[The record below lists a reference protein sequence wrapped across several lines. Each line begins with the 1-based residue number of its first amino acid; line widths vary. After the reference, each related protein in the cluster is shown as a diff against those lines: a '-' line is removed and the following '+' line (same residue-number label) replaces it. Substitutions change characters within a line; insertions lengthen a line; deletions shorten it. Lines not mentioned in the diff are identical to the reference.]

1 MNMKYAILSLL
12 LLIALVSAQSN
23 TGLQPYPGTEQELE
37 AKATPSPI
45 PPIFWWI
52 IGGTLG
58 LGFAA
63 VMFLVFIAI
72 ILFVIK
78 ILFFNKRVPE
88 YEILKKERIGRCKSW
103 NGSNLGIVRLFGD
116 KKNIQGT
123 VVGYCS
129 GFAAEGEFDYITYHT
144 GLPGYL
150 FLLKMIKGPRFQL
163 NIPIIDISIPRDFI
177 IQLTNEEHSAP
188 GPEIWLYGSG
198 VVFVQSG
205 YEAINTTTIDIAT
218 RMKMEQSE
226 LVARSHGEMASLLPR
241 LAEEYWDAK
250 PEAQKGKPPSS
261 RVNSGK

>member
-1 MNMKYAILSLL
+1 MKMQYIMLSLL
-12 LLIALVSAQSN
+12 LIIALVSAQTPS
-23 TGLQPYPGTEQELE
+23 GLQPYPGQQQLE
-37 AKATPSPI
+37 PKPTNPII

-52 IGGTLG
+52 IGGILG

-63 VMFLVFIAI
+63 VMFLIFIAVV
-72 ILFVIK
+72 LFVIK

-103 NGSNLGIVRLFGD
+103 NGSNLNIVRLFGD

-123 VVGYCS
+123 TVGYCS
-129 GFAAEGEFDYITYHT
+129 GFAAEGEFDYISYHT

-150 FLLKMIKGPRFQL
+150 FILKMLKGPRFQL
-163 NIPIIDISIPRDFI
+163 NIPIINISIPRDFI
-177 IQLTNEEHSAP
+177 IQLTTEEHSSP

-198 VVFVQSG
+198 LVNAQSG
-205 YEAINTTTIDIAT
+205 YEALNTTTVDIAT

-226 LVARSHGEMASLLPR
+226 LVSRAHGETASLIPR